1 MFRYGKMQLKRN
13 VEARSFRDLRDL
25 VKNSERQKKKKKRNS
40 ERQSKS
46 NGKPL
51 KCLRKGA
58 V

>member
-25 VKNSERQKKKKKRNS
+25 VKNSERQKKKKRNS

-51 KCLRKGA
+51 KCLRKAA

>member
-13 VEARSFRDLRDL
+13 AEARSFRDLRDL
-25 VKNSERQKKKKKRNS
+25 VKNSERHP
-40 ERQSKS
+40 KS

-51 KCLRKGA
+51 KCLRKAA

>member
-13 VEARSFRDLRDL
+13 FEARSFRDLRDL
-25 VKNSERQKKKKKRNS
+25 VKNSERQKKKKNP

-51 KCLRKGA
+51 KCLRKAA